1 MANNYLR
8 QANTVPN
15 FGVDILVNAGVEGGI
30 PVGDNS
36 LATMLPNCAV
46 VRGAILR
53 NTRNDLEG
61 ASATV
66 QIKVGGTALGTAATS
81 VSAIKGKSVVVELE
95 DPVILTADSDVVLTV
110 AGGALTAGSLD
121 VILLYV

>member
-8 QANTVPN
+8 QINTIPN
-15 FGVDILVNAGVEGGI
+15 FGIDVLVDAGVEGGV

-46 VRGAILR
+46 IRGAILR
-53 NTRNDLEG
+53 NSRNDLEG

-66 QIKVGGTALGTAATS
+66 QIKVGDTALGTSATNAS
-81 VSAIKGKSVVVELE
+81 DIKGKSVVVALE
-95 DPVILTADSDVVLTV
+95 TPVVLTEDADVILTV
-110 AGGALTAGSLD
+110 AGGALTAGTLD

>member
-8 QANTVPN
+8 QINTIPN
-15 FGVDILVNAGVEGGI
+15 FGIDVLVDAGVEGGV

-46 VRGAILR
+46 IRGAILR
-53 NTRNDLEG
+53 NSRNDLEG

-66 QIKVGGTALGTAATS
+66 QIKVGDTALGTSATNTS
-81 VSAIKGKSVVVELE
+81 DIKGKSVVVALE
-95 DPVILTADSDVVLTV
+95 TPVVLTEDADVILTV
-110 AGGALTAGSLD
+110 AGGALTAGTLD

>member
-8 QANTVPN
+8 QINTIPN
-15 FGVDILVNAGVEGGI
+15 FGIDVLVDAGVEGGV

-53 NTRNDLEG
+53 NSRNDLEG

-66 QIKVGGTALGTAATS
+66 QIKVGETALGTSATN
-81 VSAIKGKSVVVELE
+81 VSDIKGKSVVVALE
-95 DPVILTADSDVVLTV
+95 TPVVLAKDADVILTV
-110 AGGALTAGSLD
+110 AGGALTAGTLD